1 MMHPSSRRSRLIL
14 SKQVHHFSLP
24 MIEFR
29 FAQRNLRW
37 KEKITMFRSHHFIA
51 TCFAIIALGT
61 SAVGASA
68 GMRSATGNGDAVE
81 ITDLRPFTHVAYIPT
96 GSALSS
102 ITIEGIKLVKVATK
116 RRTVT
121 NERYC
126 QPWAEPGGSMY
137 CQRTTEESPVL
148 AYQVTYLYWGRP
160 MVSDEYGNTYFTF
173 SVYFRQDEIS
183 PRLREILALGKIR
196 RAALEEFFEVSTS
209 RAPTQQIVI
218 DSANSKLCDG
228 NYLDG
233 NWTRTNPT
241 CEDKI
246 VYLRVASAS
255 PYITV
260 RVDPASSR
268 IEAAVAASE
277 PWRK

>member
-1 MMHPSSRRSRLIL
+1 
-14 SKQVHHFSLP
+14 

-37 KEKITMFRSHHFIA
+37 KEKITMFRSRHFTA
-51 TCFAIIALGT
+51 TCFAIIALVT
-61 SAVGASA
+61 AVAA
-68 GMRSATGNGDAVE
+68 RARMLSATGNGDVAE
-81 ITDLRPFTHVAYIPT
+81 ITDLQPFTHVAYIPT

-102 ITIEGIKLVKVATK
+102 IRIEGIKLVKVATK
-116 RRTVT
+116 RRTAG

-126 QPWAEPGGSMY
+126 NQPWAEPGGSMY
-137 CQRTTEESPVL
+137 CQRITGESPVL
-148 AYQVTYLYWGRP
+148 AYQVTYSYRGRP

-196 RAALEEFFEVSTS
+196 RTALEEFFEVTTS

-218 DSANSKLCDG
+218 DSANSTLCDG

-233 NWTRTNPT
+233 NWTRTNPK

-246 VYLRVASAS
+246 VYQRVASAS

-260 RVDPASSR
+260 RVDSASSR
-268 IEAAVAASE
+268 IEAAAAASE
-277 PWRK
+277 PLRK

>member
-1 MMHPSSRRSRLIL
+1 
-14 SKQVHHFSLP
+14 

-37 KEKITMFRSHHFIA
+37 KEKITMLRSHHFIA

-68 GMRSATGNGDAVE
+68 RMRSATGNGDVVE
-81 ITDLRPFTHVAYIPT
+81 ITDLQPFTHVAHIPT

-102 ITIEGIKLVKVATK
+102 ITIEGIKQVKVATK

-126 QPWAEPGGSMY
+126 NQPWAEPGGSMY
-137 CQRTTEESPVL
+137 CQRITEESPVL
-148 AYQVTYLYWGRP
+148 AYQVTYSYRGRP

-183 PRLREILALGKIR
+183 PRLREILALGKIG
-196 RAALEEFFEVSTS
+196 RAALEESLAVTTS

-218 DSANSKLCDG
+218 DSASSTLCDG

-246 VYLRVASAS
+246 VYQRVASAS

-268 IEAAVAASE
+268 IEAAAAASE
-277 PWRK
+277 PSRK

>member
-1 MMHPSSRRSRLIL
+1 ML
-14 SKQVHHFSLP
+14 
-24 MIEFR
+24 
-29 FAQRNLRW
+29 
-37 KEKITMFRSHHFIA
+37 RSHHFIA

-68 GMRSATGNGDAVE
+68 GMHSAPANGDVVE
-81 ITDLRPFTHVAYIPT
+81 ITDLQPFTHVAYIPT

-102 ITIEGIKLVKVATK
+102 IRIEGIKLVKVAT
-116 RRTVT
+116 RRRIVA

-126 QPWAEPGGSMY
+126 NQPWAEPGGSMY
-137 CQRTTEESPVL
+137 CQRISQESPVP
-148 AYQVTYLYWGRP
+148 AYQVTYSYRGRP
-160 MVSDEYGNTYFTF
+160 MVSDEYGSTYFTLN
-173 SVYFRQDEIS
+173 VYFRPNEIS

-196 RAALEEFFEVSTS
+196 PATLDEFFEVTTS
-209 RAPTQQIVI
+209 RAPIQQIVI
-218 DSANSKLCDG
+218 DSANSTLCDG

-233 NWTRTNPT
+233 NWTRTNPK

-246 VYLRVASAS
+246 VYQRVANAS

-268 IEAAVAASE
+268 IEAAAVASE
-277 PWRK
+277 PSRK